1 MLITWQSFTIMKLN
15 QKKREE
21 PLRIRLEI
29 LNKKLKEKKREIAL
43 LRKKRS
49 FEIREI
55 GKFRQALMNILE
67 DVEEAR
73 RKAEEERDLTHAII
87 ANFADALLFFN
98 EKNRLSLIN
107 PKAEKFFS
115 VKKEEVVGKPLS
127 ELSSNKY
134 FKKILGLVGCEIKSV
149 FREEVEMKK
158 NFILELTTINI
169 LTEKTKKGA
178 LMILHDVSRE
188 KLVEAMKT
196 EFVSLAAHQLRTP
209 LSAIKWTLRIIL
221 DGDLGKI
228 NKEQRNFLEKTYK
241 SNERMI
247 SLINDLLNVA
257 RIEEGRFLYKPVFTS
272 LASIVENVLKSYNE
286 QIKRKG
292 INFVFDRPQ
301 ESLSSVYIDVEK
313 ISLVIQNLIDNAIH
327 YTPPKGNISISLKE
341 KEKIIEFSIKDTGIG
356 IPQEQKERIF
366 SKFFR
371 ASNAVR
377 AETEGSGL
385 GLFIAKNIIE
395 AHGGKIWFKSKEG
408 EGSTFYFSLPIKDK
422 RQKKG

>member
-1 MLITWQSFTIMKLN
+1 MEPN

-21 PLRIRLEI
+21 LLKKQLEV
-29 LNKKLKEKKREIAL
+29 LNKKLKEKEREIAL

-49 FEIREI
+49 FEIKEI

-107 PKAEKFFS
+107 SKAEKFFS
-115 VKKEEVVGKPLS
+115 VEKEEVVGKSLS

-134 FKKILGLVGCEIKSV
+134 FKKILGLVGNEIKSV
-149 FREEVEMKK
+149 FRAEVEMKK

-169 LTEKTKKGA
+169 VAEKTKKGA

-221 DGDLGKI
+221 DGDLGEI
-228 NKEQRNFLEKTYK
+228 NKEQRSFLEKTYK

-257 RIEEGRFLYKPVFTS
+257 RIEEGRFLYNPVFAN

-286 QIKRKG
+286 QIERKE
-292 INFVFDRPQ
+292 INFVFDKPQ
-301 ESLSSVYIDVEK
+301 EPLSSVYVDVEK

-327 YTPPKGNISISLKE
+327 YTPPKGNINISLKE
-341 KEKIIEFSIKDTGIG
+341 KEKTIEFSIKDTGIG
-356 IPQEQKERIF
+356 IPQDQRERIF

-422 RQKKG
+422 RQKKV